1 MKNALKKLIS
11 DENLRH
17 TEVWDMGKFLIVK
30 KIRAFG
36 EAKETEDWLVNIKD
50 IKRVEPVS
58 CNIYAMVL
66 SDQSIF
72 VSGDYTKL
80 FETLNAHVLS

>member
-1 MKNALKKLIS
+1 MN
-11 DENLRH
+11 
-17 TEVWDMGKFLIVK
+17 KFLIVD
-30 KIRAFG
+30 KIRTFG
-36 EAKETEDWLVNIKD
+36 EAKETEEWIINVSDV
-50 IKRVEPVS
+50 KRVEPVS